1 MPVMGEATFTVPL
14 DTLVAAIRCVEP
26 HALRGRKGDEVLQAV
41 RFEAGPELLHV
52 VATNGSTAAVG
63 MVAID
68 PDSDT
73 RTTRVSEDDGTFVVD
88 IDAAEVRQIVAR
100 FTKGA
105 SAKRDAPRRTLRM
118 HWTDHLLK
126 LTDVTAQTASLDPGG
141 DVLPEPPA
149 RGLDVLVSPPSADY
163 PPVLDDIRRA
173 VAGIGESAEVKPLV
187 GPAATLALFVGPLGA
202 AAGKVDLHV
211 EPTGSGASRGFV
223 VTCGAWFAGTLP
235 SRFNDDDSLARRTRA
250 RMTLLHRLLGT
261 PMPDDVDPVDDEDE
275 LPVQTDPDEPAAG
288 DDVPDPGG
296 TAPLAAFVEPEA
308 PAVKPARK
316 RAARK
321 APAPKG

>member
-1 MPVMGEATFTVPL
+1 VPVMGEATFTVAL
-14 DTLVAAIRCVEP
+14 DTLVAALRTVEP
-26 HALRGRKGDEVLQAV
+26 HALRGRKGDEVLQSV
-41 RFEAGPELLHV
+41 RFVAGRELLHV
-52 VATNGSTAAVG
+52 VATNGATAAVG
-63 MVAID
+63 MVAVD
-68 PDSDT
+68 PDSDS
-73 RTTRVSEDDGTFVVD
+73 RGTRVSEDDGTFTVD
-88 IDAAEVRQIVAR
+88 IDPAEVRQIVNR

-105 SAKRDAPRRTLRM
+105 SGKRDAPRRTLRL
-118 HWTDHLLK
+118 HWTDHMLK
-126 LTDVTAQTASLDPGG
+126 LTDVTEQTASLDPSG
-141 DVLPEPPA
+141 DVLPEAPA

-163 PPVLDDIRRA
+163 PPVLDDIRKA

-187 GPAATLALFVGPLGA
+187 GPASTLALFVGPLGA

-250 RMTLLHRLLGT
+250 RLTLLHRLLGT

-275 LPVQTDPDEPAAG
+275 LPEQTDPDSPG
-288 DDVPDPGG
+288 DEVVDPGG
-296 TAPLAAFVEPEA
+296 TEPLPL
-308 PAVKPARK
+308 VKPARK

-321 APAPKG
+321 ATTS